1 MLLVKYLNVCN
12 NNMSNFKSPIAAIF
26 KNELQY
32 ILEMHFALEDDYDIS
47 FAHTYFHAYKAYNTE
62 ELQATYYFHGLDPSL
77 VGLFRVVIPMEYV
90 EYDF

>member
-12 NNMSNFKSPIAAIF
+12 NNNMSNTKSPIAAIF

-47 FAHTYFHAYKAYNTE
+47 FAHTYFHA
-62 ELQATYYFHGLDPSL
+62 
-77 VGLFRVVIPMEYV
+77 
-90 EYDF
+90 

>member
-1 MLLVKYLNVCN
+1 
-12 NNMSNFKSPIAAIF
+12 MSNKKSPIAAIF

-32 ILEMHFALEDDYDIS
+32 ILEMHFALERYYDIS

-62 ELQATYYFHGLDPSL
+62 ELEATDYFNGLDPSL
-77 VGLFRVVIPMEYV
+77 VGSFRIIIPMEYV